1 MKFQFLFIIFF
12 AIGLTKS
19 ENLVSNLNIKEK
31 FNNQTNK
38 SWHYK
43 WNENGTAHRIYGNF
57 ISKNF
62 NAQNSNE
69 SELNARN
76 FIEEN
81 NYLFNVNNDDLEL
94 WVNDMKGNIRYLIF
108 NQTYQGIPVWDA
120 RIDFRYRLNG
130 DLVLLGND
138 AYSDISISTKPA
150 ITMLDATEIAKD
162 HVNYKELKGDYII
175 EESEQFIWV
184 NKGNNFTFHLVW
196 LVELYVNEINPNKH
210 ELPVHRWKVFVDAN
224 TGEILNKI
232 DLVQTAIVSGI
243 IEGGVKDEPY
253 GLEFNRPLEHVEVQ
267 ISGVGS
273 TYTDENGFYSI
284 DIGNSNRTAT
294 VRLEGSYLNTN
305 NSSGNDAVI
314 TRTVVP
320 GTTENFI
327 FSNGNSIAS
336 ERDTYYHANLI
347 HDWQKE
353 LDPFLTG
360 ADYAMPANVNI
371 NDNCNAYWDGNSIN
385 MYSAGGGCPATG
397 EMADVVYHEYG
408 HGLQQFIY
416 SPYSSPFDSG
426 MGEGCADYWAM
437 TLTNTPCLGQGF
449 FGPGTCLRDG
459 ENTRQYPANECGGG
473 VHCLGEMTMGSMWK
487 TRENLINILGYDEG
501 VDRADDLFYF
511 AQTARPNNVPDYL
524 TEILIVDDN
533 DGSIDNGTP
542 YYVSICD
549 AFSEHNIECPISGP
563 LPELEFLPLELSFEI
578 SPEEIATENITV
590 VNVGQP
596 GSILNYALGISPFES
611 PSDGPDYNGTFWAD
625 SDNEPNLLYDWID
638 ISNSATQYNFSNNDD
653 AGSTI
658 SIGFNFEFYGQ
669 NYSECIINPNG
680 WVGFGSDN
688 DEWDNAQIPSSSAP
702 SPAIFGF
709 WDDLNPVNDNCNE
722 YCSGNVY
729 YHSNSERMVIWF
741 NEVAHW
747 WTNFENSFYDFQI
760 VLYSTGEVRINY
772 NTMTGNYESGTV
784 GIQNADG
791 TSGFESVFNDNYV
804 HNELAVSFV
813 KGAEWLS
820 TNPNYGELQQGQQ
833 DNINVTVDSSDLL
846 SNEYSSFIFINS
858 TGGVGSI
865 SVSLIVSGSSLP
877 GDVTGDEVINILDI
891 VTLVNFVVGLSE
903 PESWQFSAGDM
914 NNDDV
919 LNVLDVVLLVNEI
932 LTD

>member
-1 MKFQFLFIIFF
+1 MKVYLYFILFITVAFSKF
-12 AIGLTKS
+12 DLQTKNVNV
-19 ENLVSNLNIKEK
+19 EDEFRRI
-31 FNNQTNK
+31 TNK
-38 SWHYK
+38 NWHYR
-43 WNENGTAHRIYGNF
+43 WNENGTAHRIFGNH
-57 ISKNF
+57 ISQNF
-62 NAQNSNE
+62 NAQDPIK

-81 NYLFNVNNDDLEL
+81 NFLFNLNNNDLEL

-108 NQTYQGIPVWDA
+108 NQMYQGIPVWNA

-138 AYSDISISTKPA
+138 AFSDININTNAS
-150 ITMLDATEIAKD
+150 ITMLNATELAKNE
-162 HVNYKELKGDYII
+162 VGYNSSKGDYIV
-175 EESEQFIWV
+175 EESEQYIWV
-184 NKGNNFTFHLVW
+184 NKSKEPTYHLVW
-196 LVELYVNEINPNKH
+196 LVELYVNEINPDKN

-224 TGEILNKI
+224 SGEILNKI
-232 DLVQTAIVSGI
+232 DLVQTAIVSGNI
-243 IEGGVKDEPY
+243 SGGVKDEPY

-273 TYTDENGFYSI
+273 TYTDENGNYSI

-294 VRLEGSYLNTN
+294 VRLEGSYIKTN
-305 NSSGNDAVI
+305 NSSGNDGVI
-314 TRTVVP
+314 TRTVAP

-353 LDPFLTG
+353 LDPSLTG
-360 ADYAMPANVNI
+360 ADYQMPANVNI

-437 TLTNTPCLGQGF
+437 TLTNSPCLGAGF
-449 FGPGTCLRDG
+449 FGQGSCLRDG
-459 ENTRQYPANECGGG
+459 ENTRQYPASECGGG
-473 VHCLGEMTMGSMWK
+473 VHCLGELTMGSMWK
-487 TRENLINILGYDEG
+487 TRENLIGILGYDEG
-501 VDRADDLFYF
+501 VEHADDLFYF

-542 YYVSICD
+542 YYISICD
-549 AFSEHNIECPISGP
+549 AFEVHNIECPISGP
-563 LPELEFLPLELSFEI
+563 LAELEYL
-578 SPEEIATENITV
+578 PEELNFDLEQDEIVTDNITV

-596 GSILNYALGISPFES
+596 GSILNYAIGISPFEA
-611 PSDGPDYNGTFWAD
+611 PLGGPNYNGTFWTD
-625 SDNEPNLLYDWID
+625 SDNESSTPYNWID
-638 ISNSATQYNFSNNDD
+638 ISEIGSLYSFSNNDD
-653 AGSTI
+653 AGSTVDL
-658 SIGFNFEFYGQ
+658 GFDFEFYGQ
-669 NYSECIINPNG
+669 NYSQCIVSPNG

-688 DEWDNAQIPSSSAP
+688 SGWENLQIPSSSAP

-729 YHSNSERMVIWF
+729 YHSNNERMVIWF

-760 VLYSTGEVRINY
+760 VIYATGEVQINY
-772 NTMTGNYESGTV
+772 NSMIGNFESATV
-784 GIQNADG
+784 GMQNSDG
-791 TSGFESVFNDNYV
+791 TSAFEIIYDDEYL
-804 HNELAVSFV
+804 HNELTVSF
-813 KGAEWLS
+813 KNGAEWLS
-820 TNPNYGELQQGQQ
+820 TDPNYGELQQGQQ
-833 DNINVTVDSSDLL
+833 DNIGVTVN
-846 SNEYSSFIFINS
+846 SNDIATGQYSSFIFINS
-858 TGGVGSI
+858 TGGTGSI
-865 SVSLIVSGSSLP
+865 PVSLIVSNSSLP
-877 GDVTGDEVINILDI
+877 GDVTGDDIVNILDI

-903 PESWQFSAGDM
+903 PEPQQFASGDM
-914 NNDDV
+914 NNDGV
-919 LNVLDVVLLVNEI
+919 LNVLDVVLLVNTI
-932 LTD
+932 LAE